1 MNKTY
6 KLFFRFLGF
15 TLAGASC
22 AYCANQL
29 PPKCT
34 IINSYPKGKLT
45 SLAAH
50 EIQRYVYQRT
60 GDLLP
65 IKNKL
70 PKSGDAIIISIN
82 KTHGKQDYL
91 LKTENQNN
99 RKILKI
105 SGGSDI
111 AALYGAYDFAEQLGV
126 RFYLHGDVIPDNK
139 IKFKIPNLNITNK
152 PLFNARGIQ
161 PFHDFQEGPDWWE
174 ADDYKAYFSQLAK
187 LKMNF
192 FGMHCY
198 PEGGKGPEP
207 LVWIGLEEDIN
218 KDGSVKHSYPSGWA
232 TTKGGR
238 WGYGSEKTENF
249 AAGAGL
255 IFENDVYGHSIMK
268 GYDRMPKEPEGCNK
282 VFNETTIFM
291 SNIFDFAHNL
301 DIKICLGTETPL
313 TIPNNVKKHLEEKNI
328 DPGNTNTI
336 RKLYEGMFKRIADNY
351 PIDTYWLW
359 TPEPWTWNAVPK
371 ENVDKTLTD
380 IKIALE
386 AYNNVGKPF
395 QFATCGWVL
404 GPPEDR
410 TLFDKMLPTNAAIS
424 CINRKVG
431 FDFVEPGFSQIKN
444 RPKWAIPWLEDDPAM
459 ITPQFWAGRLRRDAA
474 DALAYGC
481 TGLIGI
487 HWRTKILAPNI
498 AALADAAWDQ
508 KNWNKDFGKKYIPPK
523 SLDYNFRVGGEPAE
537 FKNAKII
544 GTKDNHKI
552 YQSCLWDVSEYNIKV
567 PNGIYDVTLKFCEPH
582 YNEKGKRVFGVNLQE
597 KKVIDKLDV
606 FEKVGKNN
614 AIDFTFDKIKVTDEK
629 LFVEF
634 KKIVEFPFISGI
646 EIKGMTADSN
656 QVKGEPFEKK
666 INCGGNIYKKFLAD
680 LPERKGGDKPKRDR
694 DLSAVD
700 FYKDW
705 CLAQFGPEIS
715 DELADFFVSIDGNE
729 GDYSKNLRDAR
740 IPRPAVWY
748 GGPGGI
754 KPNENPWEEVKKDY
768 DFVDKFAVMRP
779 EIKGNGNLNRFDYWL
794 NNFRYLRALGEL
806 GCIRGELDKA
816 MKEIEIQVTGDGDPP
831 DQNQNMEG
839 RCPQRPNQNNNQ
851 VTEDGDPPVK
861 YALELRIKLARLW
874 EEMMTY
880 QLAVTDT
887 PGAMGTIANLELHV
901 RKNAHKPT
909 PYFLNCYDEKLAK
922 ISGKALPKEIYP
934 TKKYLGEPRIIVPT
948 KRSKVKKG
956 EKLAVKVIILD
967 NKTAKKASL
976 FWRELGKNKF
986 NKINLKHIARA
997 VYSAELPPLNK
1008 TIEYYIK
1015 AKTADGKKL
1024 IWPATAPELNQTVV
1038 VIKKLT

>member
-1 MNKTY
+1 MKKSY

-22 AYCANQL
+22 AFCVNPI
-29 PPKCT
+29 PPKCYIVDST
-34 IINSYPKGKLT
+34 PKSKLV
-45 SLAAH
+45 SLAAR
-50 EIQRYVYQRT
+50 EVQRYIYQRS
-60 GDLLP
+60 GNLLP

-70 PKSGDAIIISIN
+70 PKTGDAIIISID
-82 KTHGKQDYL
+82 KALGKQEYS
-91 LKTENQNN
+91 LKTVNQNN
-99 RKILKI
+99 RKILRI

-111 AALYGAYDFAEQLGV
+111 AALYGAYDFAEHLGV
-126 RFYLHGDVIPDNK
+126 RFYLHGDVIPDTK
-139 IKFKIPNLNITNK
+139 IQFEIPNLNITHK

-187 LKMNF
+187 MKMNF
-192 FGMHCY
+192 FGLHCY

-238 WGYGSEKTENF
+238 WGYGSEKTKNF
-249 AAGAGL
+249 AAGSGL
-255 IFENDVYGHSIMK
+255 IFEDDVYGHSIMK
-268 GYDRMPKEPEGCNK
+268 SYDRMPKEPEDCNK
-282 VFNETTIFM
+282 VFNETAIFM
-291 SNIFDFAHNL
+291 SNIFDFAHDL

-313 TIPNNVKKHLEEKNI
+313 TIPNDVRKRLEEINI
-328 DPGNTNTI
+328 DPDNTNTV

-371 ENVDKTLTD
+371 KDVDKTITD
-380 IKIALE
+380 IKTALE
-386 AYNNVGKPF
+386 AFNNVGKPF

-444 RPKWAIPWLEDDPAM
+444 RPTWAIPWLEDDPAM
-459 ITPQFWAGRLRRDAA
+459 ITPQLWAGRLRRDAA

-498 AALADAAWDQ
+498 AVLADAAWEQ
-508 KNWNKDFGKKYIPPK
+508 KNWNKDFGKKFTPPK
-523 SLDYNFRVGGEPAE
+523 SLDKDFRVGGESAE

-544 GTKDNHKI
+544 GAKNSEKI

-582 YNEKGKRVFGVNLQE
+582 YGEKGKRVFGVNLQG
-597 KKVIDKLDV
+597 KKVIEKLDV
-606 FEKVGKNN
+606 FEKTGKNK
-614 AIDFTFDKIKVTDEK
+614 ALDFTFDKIKVTDEK
-629 LFVEF
+629 ILVKF

-646 EIKGMTADSN
+646 EINGMTADSN

-666 INCGGNIYKKFLAD
+666 INCGGNVYKKFLAD

-694 DLSAVD
+694 DLPAED

-705 CLAQFGPEIS
+705 CRTQFGPEIS
-715 DELADFFVSIDGNE
+715 EKLTAFFVSIDGND

-740 IPRPAVWY
+740 LPRPAVWY

-754 KPNENPWEEVKKDY
+754 KPNENPWKEVKKDY
-768 DFVDKFAVMRP
+768 DFVEKFAAMRP
-779 EIKGNGNLNRFDYWL
+779 EIKGAGNLARFDYWL

-806 GCIRGELDKA
+806 GCARGELDKV
-816 MKEIEIQVTGDGDPP
+816 MKEIEEK
-831 DQNQNMEG
+831 EG
-839 RCPQRPNQNNNQ
+839 RCPQRPDSREIKNAI
-851 VTEDGDPPVK
+851 K
-861 YALELRIKLARLW
+861 LRIKLARLW

-901 RKNAHKPT
+901 RKNAYKPT
-909 PYFLNCYDEKLAK
+909 PHFLSCHDNKLAEIFEK
-922 ISGKALPKEIYP
+922 PLPKLIYP
-934 TKKYLGEPRIIVPT
+934 TKKYLGKPRIIVPT
-948 KRSKVKKG
+948 KRSKIEEG
-956 EKLAVKVIILD
+956 EKLAIKIIILD
-967 NKTAKKASL
+967 NKKAKEAAL
-976 FWRELGKNKF
+976 FWRTIGKTKF
-986 NKINLKHIARA
+986 NKIKLKHIARA
-997 VYSAELPPLNK
+997 VYSADLPVLDE

-1015 AKTADGKKL
+1015 AKTADGKQL
-1024 IWPATAPELNQTVV
+1024 IWPATAPELNQTIIISQGESRNVANL
-1038 VIKKLT
+1038 K